1 MQLENILLI
10 SLLEIGNT
18 IDGVAIAA
26 KILNQINFPSN
37 EGQPP

>member
-1 MQLENILLI
+1 MQLENILLM

-26 KILNQINFPSN
+26 KILNQINLRN

>member
-1 MQLENILLI
+1 MKYENILMI

-26 KILNQINFPSN
+26 KILNHIQS
-37 EGQPP
+37 